1 MQTTLG
7 ILFGIFT
14 CWESS
19 EQLLDVIENFVVTRS
34 IKLQLR
40 YMKPLSPD
48 WSYKLKAV

>member
-19 EQLLDVIENFVVTRS
+19 EQLLDVIENFVVTRCKMFN
-34 IKLQLR
+34 IF
-40 YMKPLSPD
+40 D
-48 WSYKLKAV
+48 IHSYFSATK